1 MNEITYDYFYGSE
14 SEQFSYYRIPRL
26 LITGAQFRKLSTD
39 AKLLYG
45 LLLDRMGLSARNGWY
60 DDAGKVFI
68 YYTVSEIEHDLNCGH
83 DKAIKLLAELDNSKG
98 IGLIERV
105 KQGQGKPTRIYVK
118 RFTTTAIPPQEEP
131 SAPPSPKGS
140 QSRIQDFD
148 FPEVQTSDFPMS
160 GGRKIR
166 SVDVGKTDPNYNNII
181 YPDKSYLYS
190 SIYPSESPQADRI
203 DRRECRAEVKESIE
217 YDQLRTIYRFDELEE
232 IVDLMT
238 DVLCSTRVTMRIG
251 GEALPI
257 ETVKDRFWRLDQ
269 SHIEYVLDRMKETTT
284 KIRNI
289 RSYLLTALYN
299 APTTINHHFQAE
311 VQHDLYGKTK

>member
-45 LLLDRMGLSARNGWY
+45 LMLDRMGLSARNGWY
-60 DDAGKVFI
+60 DDTGKVFI
-68 YYTVSEIEHDLNCGH
+68 YYTVNEIEHDLNCGH
-83 DKAIKLLAELDNSKG
+83 DKAIKLLAELDAGKG

-105 KQGQGKPTRIYVK
+105 KQGQGKPARIYVK

-131 SAPPSPKGS
+131 SAPSCSKGP

-148 FPEVQTSDFPMS
+148 FPEVQTSDFPKS
-160 GGRKIR
+160 RCRKIR

-190 SIYPSESPQADRI
+190 SIHLSEHSPADRM

-232 IVDLMT
+232 ILDLMT
-238 DVLCSTRVTMRIG
+238 DVLCSTRATMRIG
-251 GEALPI
+251 GEDLPI
-257 ETVKDRFWRLDQ
+257 EAVKDRFWRLEQ

-289 RSYLLTALYN
+289 RGYLLTALYN
-299 APTTINHHFQAE
+299 APTTISHHFQAE
-311 VQHDLYGKTK
+311 VQHDLYGK

>member
-1 MNEITYDYFYGSE
+1 MRSPMTISMAANPSNSVITAFPDCSL
-14 SEQFSYYRIPRL
+14 P
-26 LITGAQFRKLSTD
+26 GAQFRKLSTD

-45 LLLDRMGLSARNGWY
+45 LMLDRMGLSARNGWY
-60 DDAGKVFI
+60 DDTGKVFI

-83 DKAIKLLAELDNSKG
+83 DKAIKLLAELDVGKG

-105 KQGQGKPTRIYVK
+105 KQGQGKPARIYVK
-118 RFTTTAIPPQEEP
+118 RFTTTAIPPQEE
-131 SAPPSPKGS
+131 SAAPPSSKGS

-148 FPEVQTSDFPMS
+148 FPEVQTSDFPKS
-160 GGRKIR
+160 RGLKSR

-190 SIYPSESPQADRI
+190 SIYPSKRDGM

-232 IVDLMT
+232 IVDLIT
-238 DVLCSTRVTMRIG
+238 DVLCSTRATIRIG
-251 GEALPI
+251 GEDLPI
-257 ETVKDRFWRLDQ
+257 EAVKDRFWRWKHRI
-269 SHIEYVLDRMKETTT
+269 SSIVLDRMKETTT

-289 RSYLLTALYN
+289 RGYLLTALYN

-311 VQHDLYGKTK
+311 VQHDLYGKQH